1 MHDDLRP
8 MQALSSLQS
17 KLGIVLEEFRK
28 KYPSFDEAFS
38 SYTAQYGEGAVKVYD
53 PFKISDTIDPV
64 VIILGR
70 TTPLFYKD
78 SRRLLSGTQNS
89 ISIENGNVY
98 VMGRRNPSDS
108 KLVVWCPKEEIE
120 LEQYD
125 SRVRIIPS
133 RIHAAIFGLNDGSVL
148 FADLGS
154 SSGSILAGE
163 TSKPEPFITLYA
175 SPRVGIHRV
184 ATETKYAHQNGSAE
198 KGSYRLAPAG
208 ESHAS

>member
-1 MHDDLRP
+1 
-8 MQALSSLQS
+8 MQAFSSLES
-17 KLGIVLEEFRK
+17 KLGIVLEEFRS

-38 SYTAQYGEGAVKVYD
+38 SYTAQYGENSVKVYE
-53 PFKISDTIDPV
+53 PFKISETIDPV

-78 SRRLLSGTQNS
+78 SRRLLSGSHGS
-89 ISIENGNVY
+89 ITIDRGNVY
-98 VMGRRNPSDS
+98 VMGRREPPDS
-108 KLVVWCPKEEIE
+108 KLLLWSPKEENEIE
-120 LEQYD
+120 LYD

-133 RIHAAIFGLNDGSVL
+133 RIHAALFALEGGEVL

-175 SPRVGIHRV
+175 SPRVDIHRV
-184 ATETKYAHQNGSAE
+184 ATETKYA
-198 KGSYRLAPAG
+198 R
-208 ESHAS
+208 